1 MTFAHEDGD
10 EIRLQHEPAVAI
22 ALCEKRI
29 AGLVG
34 IVGAKV
40 TNEALVIVIFVAL
53 VVWQPPIV
61 LFAGFVAYA
70 LSGYAVTAWQAMRK
84 RRAAPS
90 N

>member
-1 MTFAHEDGD
+1 
-10 EIRLQHEPAVAI
+10 
-22 ALCEKRI
+22 
-29 AGLVG
+29 
-34 IVGAKV
+34 
-40 TNEALVIVIFVAL
+40 VIVIFVAL